1 MTTTHQAAL
10 TVLRQSFAMLRDAFA
25 PLPQEA
31 LDWAPLAGGSSLAV
45 LVQHS
50 ITSTKFWIAC
60 GSGRQYSIATY
71 RAAERTPS
79 FEVRGLDAAELSRRI
94 DAALGELAVILAE
107 GRPEHLAAQI
117 TWPEDPE
124 TTATGAEALF
134 RAVGHLREHV
144 GHAQLAHDLWL
155 AGHPGFPPRR

>member
-25 PLPQEA
+25 PLPKEA
-31 LDWAPLAGGSSLAV
+31 LDWSPVPGGSSFAV

-60 GSGRQYSIATY
+60 GSGQQYSIATY

-79 FEVRGLDAAELSRRI
+79 FEVRGLDSAELERRI
-94 DAALGELAVILAE
+94 DSALEELAAILAQ
-107 GRPEHLAAQI
+107 GKSEHLAAQI
-117 TWPEDPE
+117 TWLEDPG

-155 AGHPGFPPRR
+155 ATRP